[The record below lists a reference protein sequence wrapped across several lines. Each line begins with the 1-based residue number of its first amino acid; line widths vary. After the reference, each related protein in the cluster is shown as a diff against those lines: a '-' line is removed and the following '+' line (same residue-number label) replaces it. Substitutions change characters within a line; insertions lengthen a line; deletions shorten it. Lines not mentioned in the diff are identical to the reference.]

1 MDPLEDDFDKEE
13 VLRQIAGAIPM
24 EGELPPAEPAPVEQ
38 PSYEQPPYEQPATEQ
53 PAYEQPPVE
62 PLADLPP
69 PEPLQ
74 EPLAEALP
82 PPYAPEPLAAAPAVE
97 EPPRMG
103 SNRALP
109 RPTWW
114 ERHRHEA
121 AGLVT
126 ALVALV
132 WISLG
137 VAARAWAPSLI
148 GVTFA
153 LGALLIGT
161 QAVWAA
167 D

>member
-1 MDPLEDDFDKEE
+1 MDQPDEGLDKEE

-38 PSYEQPPYEQPATEQ
+38 PPYEQPPDAQ
-53 PAYEQPPVE
+53 PAYEEPPIE
-62 PLADLPP
+62 PPLEDLPP

-74 EPLAEALP
+74 EPLAATLP
-82 PPYAPEPLAAAPAVE
+82 PPYAPGPPAAAPAVE
-97 EPPRMG
+97 EPPRME

-126 ALVALV
+126 ALVALI

-148 GVTFA
+148 GVSFA